1 MQTMQ
6 ATTPTPT
13 YTHKY
18 SAKQVLER
26 TRAIINTH
34 PQLIGY
40 ASTMMAGDST
50 VVPDAECPT
59 ACTDGLNTRYGE
71 GFTLSYSRNQHGAL
85 CTKALVF
92 IVMHETFHKK
102 FRHLIIW
109 KDLYTKDPT
118 LSNKACDYFV
128 NGLLME
134 MLAKY
139 PALNQVMA
147 MPLVLSGERAGEMLG
162 LYSPR
167 FAGMDSKKIY
177 DTLKSDEETNTQTNE
192 PDAGDDAGDNEGD
205 NDEEVNEGESGAETG
220 DDVGDKAGSAGE
232 EEGEGEGEGKESG
245 DGEGAGIGTGAGDE
259 PVGWDTHD
267 FAAAKEWTPEELAQ
281 VEQTLDRAERSGARI
296 AERVGGTIPV
306 GVDANDDG
314 VDWAEEMREFVRH
327 ASHGGSTF
335 TYRKFN
341 RKVLGLGL
349 YQPSLA
355 SKRMGKVAVFIDTS
369 GSTAETLVNRF
380 VSNVRDICI
389 ELSPTQLDIVYWD
402 DEIRGVETYTEYA
415 DMVEET
421 SPTGGNTTDPTCIT
435 RYMQTGEY
443 AGGCVDGVEYAG
455 DCMDGVECAI
465 IFTDAYFNSN
475 DDEAT
480 FMRDWPRDVPLL
492 WAVWDERGPVFEP
505 EVGRVVV
512 VEAE

>member
-1 MQTMQ
+1 MQ
-6 ATTPTPT
+6 T

-34 PQLIGY
+34 PRLIGY

-71 GFTLSYSRNQHGAL
+71 SFTLSYSRNLHGAL

-92 IVMHETFHKK
+92 IVMHETLHKK
-102 FRHLIIW
+102 YRHLIIW
-109 KDLYTKDPT
+109 RDIYTKNPT
-118 LSNKACDYFV
+118 LANKACDYFV
-128 NGLLME
+128 NGLLMA

-139 PALNQVMA
+139 PELNQVMA
-147 MPLVLSGERAGEMLG
+147 MPLVLEGERVGEMLG

-167 FAGMDSKKIY
+167 FAGLDSKKIY
-177 DTLKSDEETNTQTNE
+177 DTLKSDEETNTQNNE
-192 PDAGDDAGDNEGD
+192 PDEPDTGEDTS
-205 NDEEVNEGESGAETG
+205 DEEVNEGESGEETG
-220 DDVGDKAGSAGE
+220 GDVGDKEGSA
-232 EEGEGEGEGKESG
+232 GEGEGKG
-245 DGEGAGIGTGAGDE
+245 QGEGAGDE

-267 FAAAKEWTPEELAQ
+267 FAAAKEWTSEELAN
-281 VEQTLDRAERSGARI
+281 VEQTLDRAERSGVRI

-306 GVDANDDG
+306 SVDDSDDG
-314 VDWAEEMREFVRH
+314 VDWVEEMREFVRH
-327 ASHGGSTF
+327 VSHGGSTF

-380 VSNVRDICI
+380 LANVRDICI

-402 DEIRGVETYTEYA
+402 DEIRGVETYTEY
-415 DMVEET
+415 DGMVEET
-421 SPTGGNTTDPTCIT
+421 CPLGGNTTDPTCIT
-435 RYMQTGEY
+435 RYMQTGGY
-443 AGGCVDGVEYAG
+443 CMDGVEYAG

-465 IFTDAYFNSN
+465 IFTDAYFNSSE
-475 DDEAT
+475 DEAT
-480 FMRDWPRDVPLL
+480 FMRDWPQDVPLL

-505 EVGRVVV
+505 EVGRVIVV
-512 VEAE
+512 AE